1 MRGGVASPG
10 WNSKKGP
17 ARAAHQNSCL
27 WRDSPAPRPADKKIR
42 RGAKFSAS
50 FCHGARSSQVTCVSG
65 RCDMNDD
72 VRLVLPCAIFFR
84 SGRRLDGFLNLLL
97 QLTVIFWP
105 VALAWARE
113 VKRAHGVTALL
124 SEISVT
130 YKVPF
135 EQMRKSGKTFARAT

>member
-1 MRGGVASPG
+1 
-10 WNSKKGP
+10 
-17 ARAAHQNSCL
+17 
-27 WRDSPAPRPADKKIR
+27 
-42 RGAKFSAS
+42 
-50 FCHGARSSQVTCVSG
+50 
-65 RCDMNDD
+65 MNDD